1 MESLLK
7 IFEIK
12 TRLFDLFWKYT
23 RIFDKYKLP
32 IYPVVIYLYPDR
44 LGFDIP
50 DSYVSS
56 VNNKDILPCKNHN
69 IMALL
74 ITSHIPRIFSL
85 KTPSENSI
93 TLISLIIALVVISS

>member
-1 MESLLK
+1 MLSY
-7 IFEIK
+7 
-12 TRLFDLFWKYT
+12 YT

-56 VNNKDILPCKNHN
+56 VNNKDILAFKFEVLKAWEIKAN
-69 IMALL
+69 
-74 ITSHIPRIFSL
+74 RIKRRICCLPKFA
-85 KTPSENSI
+85 
-93 TLISLIIALVVISS
+93 LISGKSSF

>member
-1 MESLLK
+1 MLSY
-7 IFEIK
+7 
-12 TRLFDLFWKYT
+12 YT

-56 VNNKDILPCKNHN
+56 VNNKDILDV
-69 IMALL
+69 
-74 ITSHIPRIFSL
+74 R
-85 KTPSENSI
+85 
-93 TLISLIIALVVISS
+93 IIALWLC